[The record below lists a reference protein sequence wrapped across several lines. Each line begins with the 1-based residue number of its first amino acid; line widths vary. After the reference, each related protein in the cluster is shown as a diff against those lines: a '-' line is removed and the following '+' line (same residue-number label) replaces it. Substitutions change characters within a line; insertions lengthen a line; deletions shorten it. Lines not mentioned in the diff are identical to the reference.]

1 MGVCVDGWWVCGRA
15 GAMGLRDTQ
24 QGTKGGW
31 QALAAAPPWHPH
43 TAPPPPLPPSGS
55 WSSSSGQTPPSA
67 TSAPWFLM
75 RRAQRSLQTQS
86 SERPPSHTHTLL
98 LFLSSPLAPSPL
110 SLHSALLLSLPAA
123 ARPPLPSAQRR
134 APPPHAPLSAFDPPP
149 LLGPC
154 PHTPTNPS
162 PHPYPP
168 RRHYWYEF
176 FMDELPIWGFVGPP
190 PEQTEVRGGGGG
202 RVRAPMRGGGP
213 GWVGGGGGGGECVPG
228 GGAQAQAMRGWVGE
242 WVGGA
247 GGCEPIGDGGSPP
260 TPPPPPIPL
269 PPLHHAPPSAQGD
282 SNVYVYTHKT
292 FDIAYNGDRVSSRAA
307 CVCAY
312 AGGGGQGWPPARWAW
327 AVVPTP
333 PSSCPPTPF
342 LTLTHTTLTHPPTH
356 PRRSST
362 STSPLSPPCP
372 SLLAPRSR
380 SPTRCRG
387 THQQSP
393 SPAAL
398 SATSTLTSSSTR

>member
-202 RVRAPMRGGGP
+202 SYARLCVRVCLC
-213 GWVGGGGGGGECVPG
+213 GWVGGWVDGSVCRGEERRRRRCVG
-228 GGAQAQAMRGWVGE
+228 GWVSG
-242 WVGGA
+242 WGGREGA
-247 GGCEPIGDGGSPP
+247 SRSATAAHRQPHRRHPSPSHP
-260 TPPPPPIPL
+260 CTTPL
-269 PPLHHAPPSAQGD
+269 PL
-282 SNVYVYTHKT
+282 
-292 FDIAYNGDRVSSRAA
+292 RRA
-307 CVCAY
+307 
-312 AGGGGQGWPPARWAW
+312 
-327 AVVPTP
+327 TP
-333 PSSCPPTPF
+333 
-342 LTLTHTTLTHPPTH
+342 
-356 PRRSST
+356 T
-362 STSPLSPPCP
+362 STSI
-372 SLLAPRSR
+372 
-380 SPTRCRG
+380 PTRR
-387 THQQSP
+387 
-393 SPAAL
+393 L
-398 SATSTLTSSSTR
+398 TLLTMGIG